1 MDRLTVSTRFIRHR
15 SRRRT
20 HPTCLAAE
28 PLEPR
33 RLLTATPAAIPD
45 WVADIDAG
53 ILPAVRDDY
62 WVGRW
67 DTAVESVPV
76 EISPGWQLD
85 AISRRSFSL
94 HAPGVSAAE
103 VLGWAADQQAVAW
116 VEPDVIFRPSTVNDP
131 LFPDQWAL
139 ENTGQYY
146 GTAGIDIA
154 AAEAW
159 QLTTGSREV
168 VIAVIDSGIDINH
181 PDLAGN
187 IWTNPGEIAGNG
199 IDDDGNGFIDD
210 IHGWDFV
217 DDDNLPL
224 DGYGHGTHIAGTI
237 GAVADNGIGVAGVAP
252 QVSLMALRFQDDRGA
267 GYTSGMLAALD
278 YATRMRR
285 DFGINI
291 IASNNSWEAG
301 NFSLVVEAAIRAH
314 GEAGITF
321 VAAAGNDGR
330 DTDLSPAYPG
340 GYDLP
345 NVIVVGSHSSSGS
358 LAGSSNF
365 GAASVDLAAPGLAIK
380 STLPGGNYGM
390 LSGTSM
396 AAPHVTGV
404 VALLAAAKPGISVAE
419 IRGAILNGVTP
430 AAELAG
436 KTASGG
442 RLNAFAALGLLGD
455 VVEPAPEPAPAP
467 APEPAPDPAPEP
479 APEPSPEPDTT
490 VTLPFE
496 ERFLQANPEPD
507 AIVWQQQ
514 EGGFAVIDQTAV
526 STSQMDSTMT
536 VRSEPVADVM
546 LRAFVDLRSGG
557 QRARLIARQT
567 APDTYYSAELVVTRK
582 GQMVLIYRYEN
593 GQRIQLGARKAPKP
607 VGRLEFH
614 LRGSQLSLYFRR
626 ELLVQVN
633 DNVIAAA
640 GAVGISAKGSGVKF
654 ANFFAEV

>member
-1 MDRLTVSTRFIRHR
+1 MDWLSASTRFTHNRPRR
-15 SRRRT
+15 SGRLS
-20 HPTCLAAE
+20 CLAAE

-33 RLLTATPAAIPD
+33 LLLAATTAAIPD
-45 WVADIDAG
+45 WVADLDAG
-53 ILPAVRDDY
+53 IMSAVREDH

-67 DTAVESVPV
+67 NSAVDNLPV
-76 EISPGWQLD
+76 EVEPGWRLD
-85 AISRRSFSL
+85 AISHRSFAL
-94 HAPGVSAAE
+94 HAPGVSAAD
-103 VLGWAADQQAVAW
+103 VVSWANTEQAIAW
-116 VEPDVIFRPSTVNDP
+116 IEPDIAFRPATVNDP
-131 LFPDQWAL
+131 LFADQWSL
-139 ENTGQYY
+139 DNTGQYY

-154 AAEAW
+154 ALEAW

-168 VIAVIDSGIDINH
+168 VVAVIDSGIDINH

-210 IHGWDFV
+210 VHGWDFV
-217 DDDNLPL
+217 DNDNLPL

-237 GAVADNGIGVAGVAP
+237 GALADNGIGVAGVAP
-252 QVSLMALRFQDDRGA
+252 RVSLMALRFQDDRGA

-291 IASNNSWEAG
+291 VASNNSWEAG

-321 VAAAGNDGR
+321 VAAAGNSGT
-330 DTDLSPAYPG
+330 DTDASPAYPG

-345 NVIVVGSHSSSGS
+345 NVIVVASHNSSGS
-358 LAGSSNF
+358 LAGSSNY
-365 GAASVDLAAPGLAIK
+365 GATSVDLAAPGLAIK
-380 STLPGGNYGM
+380 STLPGGTYGM

-430 AAELAG
+430 TAELAG
-436 KTASGG
+436 KTATGG
-442 RLNAFAALGLLGD
+442 RLNAFAALGFLGE
-455 VVEPAPEPAPAP
+455 VVEPAPAPEPAPALEPAPEPAPAP
-467 APEPAPDPAPEP
+467 EPE
-479 APEPSPEPDTT
+479 TT
-490 VTLPFE
+490 VVLPLE
-496 ERFLQANPEPD
+496 ERFLQAAPEPD
-507 AIVWQQQ
+507 ATVWQQQ
-514 EGGFAVIDQTAV
+514 EGSFAVIDQTAV
-526 STSQMDSTMT
+526 SMDEMDSTMT
-536 VRSEPVADVM
+536 VRSEPVADVE
-546 LRAFVDLRSGG
+546 LRAFVDLRGGG

-567 APDTYYSAELVVTRK
+567 APDTYYSAELVITRK
-582 GQMVLIYRYEN
+582 GQMVLIYRYEG
-593 GQRIQLGARKAPKP
+593 GQRIQLGARKAPRR
-607 VGRLEFH
+607 VGRLEFS
-614 LRGSQLSLYFRR
+614 LRGSQLSLFFRR

-640 GAVGISAKGSGVKF
+640 GAVGISAKGAGVKF
-654 ANFFAEV
+654 ANFFVEV

>member
-1 MDRLTVSTRFIRHR
+1 MDWFHR
-15 SRRRT
+15 SFSFPTAARRHTASRARAT
-20 HPTCLAAE
+20 RRSTILTTDS
-28 PLEPR
+28 LEPR
-33 RLLTATPAAIPD
+33 QLLTAAPLSVPGSMLPD

-53 ILPAVRDDY
+53 IMPAVRDDH

-67 DTAVESVPV
+67 TTAVDSLPV
-76 EISPGWQLD
+76 QGRPGWQLE
-85 AISRRSFSL
+85 AISRRCFAL
-94 HAPGVSAAE
+94 HAPAAAAAD
-103 VLGWAADQQAVAW
+103 VFGWAATEQAVAW
-116 VEPDVIFRPSTVNDP
+116 IEPDVAFRPAAVNDP
-131 LFPDQWAL
+131 LLADQWAL

-154 AAEAW
+154 APAAW
-159 QLTTGSREV
+159 QLTAGSREV
-168 VIAVIDSGIDINH
+168 VVAVIDSGIDLTH
-181 PDLAGN
+181 PDLVDN
-187 IWTNPGEIAGNG
+187 LWTNPGEIAGNG

-291 IASNNSWEAG
+291 VASNNSWEAG

-321 VAAAGNDGR
+321 VAAAGNNAA
-330 DTDLSPAYPG
+330 DTDAAPAFPG
-340 GYDLP
+340 GYDLR
-345 NVIVVGSHSSSGS
+345 NVIVVASHSSSGS
-358 LAGSSNF
+358 LAGSSNY
-365 GAASVDLAAPGLAIK
+365 GATSVDLAAPGLAIK
-380 STLPGGNYGM
+380 STLPGGNYGT

-436 KTASGG
+436 KVASGG

-455 VVEPAPEPAPAP
+455 VAEPAPTPV
-467 APEPAPDPAPEP
+467 PEPTPEP
-479 APEPSPEPDTT
+479 TPTPEAT
-490 VTLPFE
+490 VVLPLE
-496 ERFLQANPEPD
+496 ERFRQESTTPD
-507 AIVWQQQ
+507 PTVWQQQ
-514 EGGFAVIDQTAV
+514 EGSLAIHDNTAV
-526 STSQMDSTMT
+526 STDKFDSTMT
-536 VRSEPVADVM
+536 IRSEPVADVT
-546 LRAFVDLRSGG
+546 LRSFVDLRSGG
-557 QRARLIARQT
+557 KRARLIARQI

-593 GQRIQLGARKAPKP
+593 GQRIQLGARRAPRRI
-607 VGRLEFH
+607 GRLEFQ
-614 LRGSQLSLYFRR
+614 LQGSQLSLYFRR

-633 DNVIAAA
+633 DSVIAAA
-640 GAVGISAKGSGVKF
+640 GSVGISAKGSGVRF
-654 ANFFAEV
+654 ANFFATA